1 MIDMAKMLY
10 YKGEKSNPF
19 EEINEK
25 QGAHAMRYNQLASL
39 LWYFEYY
46 WEHGWK
52 GLQKLE
58 DVPTQVFF
66 EAIPEPQKQY
76 SSFEDA
82 LVAFASW
89 QHTGWLKGCMDWVL
103 YVYEHALE
111 ERFYQPQC
119 QIVPKE
125 ELPKYLLY
133 WDGSTFCRWK
143 LQSTTKGTARSF
155 WWDFES
161 SWYRDTPRKE
171 RTEAGWMQYLREYLM
186 RNSEHH
192 QKSEEYKN
200 ELTEQLERYKSWLK

>member
-1 MIDMAKMLY
+1 MAKQTELKY

-25 QGAHAMRYNQLASL
+25 QGLHAMRYNQLASL

-46 WEHGWK
+46 WEHGRK

-58 DVPTQVFF
+58 NVPTHVFF
-66 EAIPEPQKQY
+66 GGIPEPQKQF

-82 LVAFASW
+82 LVAFASS
-89 QHTGWLKGCMDWVL
+89 QYTGWLNGRMHWVL
-103 YVYEHALE
+103 YVYEHAQE

-119 QIVPKE
+119 QIVLKE

-161 SWYRDTPRKE
+161 SWYRNTPRKK
-171 RTEAGWMQYLREYLM
+171 RTEAGWRQYLREYLM
-186 RNSEHH
+186 WNSNHH
-192 QKSEEYKN
+192 PKSEEYKN
-200 ELTEQLERYKSWLK
+200 ELTELLERYKSWLK

>member
-1 MIDMAKMLY
+1 MAKQTELKY

-25 QGAHAMRYNQLASL
+25 QGLHAMRYNQLASL

-58 DVPTQVFF
+58 NVPTHVFF
-66 EAIPEPQKQY
+66 GGIPEPQKQF

-82 LVAFASW
+82 LVAFASS
-89 QHTGWLKGCMDWVL
+89 QYTGWLNGCMDWVL
-103 YVYEHALE
+103 YVYEHAQE

-119 QIVPKE
+119 QIVLKE

-161 SWYRDTPRKE
+161 IWYRNTPRKK
-171 RTEAGWMQYLREYLM
+171 RTEAGWRQYLREYLM
-186 RNSEHH
+186 WNSNHH
-192 QKSEEYKN
+192 PKSEEYKN
-200 ELTEQLERYKSWLK
+200 ELTELLERYKSWLK